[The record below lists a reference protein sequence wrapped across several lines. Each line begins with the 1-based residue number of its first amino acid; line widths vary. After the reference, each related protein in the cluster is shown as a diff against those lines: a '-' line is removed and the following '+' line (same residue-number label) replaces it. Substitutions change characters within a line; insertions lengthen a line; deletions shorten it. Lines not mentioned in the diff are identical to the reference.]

1 MSKIQTVELDSTLRC
16 PDAIEF
22 EKRLREHV
30 VGQDEAISKVTWIVQ
45 TFMAGFNPPGRP
57 AGTLLFLGPT
67 GIPHP
72 NLCKT
77 WSPPPPPRLAP
88 SSLHCQ
94 SDC

>member
-57 AGTLLFLGPT
+57 AGTLLFLGST
-67 GIPHP
+67 GFRTENPR
-72 NLCKT
+72 KT
-77 WSPPPPPRLAP
+77 RSPPPPSRLALSP
-88 SSLHCQ
+88 FYCHR
-94 SDC
+94 